1 MANIFERMRAGELIL
16 ENDPDYPLLQA
27 AFDRGMRIVN
37 ELNGSFH
44 TPEEIREILSRLTGK
59 PIDPT
64 VRVFL
69 PFHTVFGQFI
79 ELGKNVFINTSCV
92 FLDCNR
98 ITIGDYSGIGPGVHI
113 YAVYHDTDP
122 ERRLSPDS
130 QLWKCLTAP
139 VTIGRNVWIGGN
151 SVILPGVTIG
161 ENAIVG
167 AGSVVTRDVEDNAI
181 VVGNPARFVR
191 YIKQD

>member
-1 MANIFERMRAGELIL
+1 MEKTIFERMRAGELIL
-16 ENDPDYPLLQA
+16 ENDPDYPILNE
-27 AFDRGMRIVN
+27 AFARGMSLVN
-37 ELNGSFH
+37 ELNSGHH

-92 FLDCNR
+92 FLDR
-98 ITIGDYSGIGPGVHI
+98 GGITIEDDVFIGPNVSVITENHPEQP
-113 YAVYHDTDP
+113 ALRHNVYTRP
-122 ERRLSPDS
+122 IRI
-130 QLWKCLTAP
+130 K
-139 VTIGRNVWIGGN
+139 RNAWIGAGAI
-151 SVILPGVTIG
+151 ILPGVTVG

-167 AGSVVTRDVEDNAI
+167 AGSIVTHDVEDNAI
-181 VVGNPARFVR
+181 VVGNPARFIR
-191 YIKQD
+191 YIRQE

>member
-1 MANIFERMRAGELIL
+1 MEKTIFERMRAGELIL
-16 ENDPDYPLLQA
+16 ENDPDYPILNE
-27 AFDRGMRIVN
+27 AFARGMSLVN
-37 ELNGSFH
+37 ELNSGHH

-92 FLDCNR
+92 FLDR
-98 ITIGDYSGIGPGVHI
+98 GGITIEDDVFIGPNVSVITENHPEQP
-113 YAVYHDTDP
+113 ALRHNVYTRP
-122 ERRLSPDS
+122 IRI
-130 QLWKCLTAP
+130 K
-139 VTIGRNVWIGGN
+139 RNAWIGAGAI
-151 SVILPGVTIG
+151 ILPGVTVG

-167 AGSVVTRDVEDNAI
+167 AGSIVTHDVEDNAI
-181 VVGNPARFVR
+181 VVGNPARFIR
-191 YIKQD
+191 YIKQE